1 MNVEVAVV
9 DDDGGAADPTPDAG
23 PRSPAADV
31 RGGTTG
37 PDPTTCSRPR
47 NPYPV
52 VGPSRDHNM
61 LWSSRLPLPRPMAA
75 SAGFHEEGDGNFQ

>member
-9 DDDGGAADPTPDAG
+9 DDDGGRRSDA
-23 PRSPAADV
+23 RCRNESPAADV

-61 LWSSRLPLPRPMAA
+61 LWSSRLPPPRLMAA
-75 SAGFHEEGDGNFQ
+75 SAEFHEEGDGKFR